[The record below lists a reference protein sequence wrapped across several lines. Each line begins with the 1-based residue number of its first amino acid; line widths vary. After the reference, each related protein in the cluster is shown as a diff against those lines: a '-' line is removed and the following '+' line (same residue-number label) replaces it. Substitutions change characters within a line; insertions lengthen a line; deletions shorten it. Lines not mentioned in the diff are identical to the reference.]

1 LGIGRYHFIDSGG
14 NTLGFRLG
22 LLAAVAGAVVLANQG
37 ATAAPGFDPG
47 PLAAQ
52 RQALQQQAQG
62 VLGARGL
69 TLARLL
75 EAQDRL
81 ADLRRHLEQN
91 SAWLAALQ
99 DQQAALAVTIKSTRE
114 SLSFKRAALGSMTR
128 QQYKTRADGS
138 ISEIFFSS
146 DNFGQ
151 VVDRIV
157 ANEAVSNRSHAA
169 ILEFQAT
176 EAALTEQSASLRDKR
191 AEAVVIQDH
200 LVTLKSQVQAQ
211 ASDYQ
216 AQVNALDSTA
226 HDLLGRINQID
237 AAIAAANRPP
247 SGGGTASQQAMIV
260 IIRDAA
266 ARYGANGDQ
275 MVRVASCE
283 SGLNPRAYSASS
295 GASGLF
301 QFMPGTFYGHGGK
314 NIWDPY
320 DQSNIAAQMF
330 AQGQASAWT
339 CR

>member
-1 LGIGRYHFIDSGG
+1 M
-14 NTLGFRLG
+14 
-22 LLAAVAGAVVLANQG
+22 LAALAGALVLANQG
-37 ATAAPGFDPG
+37 VTAAPGFDPG

-62 VLGARGL
+62 VQGARGL

-81 ADLRRHLEQN
+81 GDLRRQLERN
-91 SAWLAALQ
+91 SIWLGDLQ
-99 DQQAALAVTIKSTRE
+99 QQQAALAVSIKSTTE
-114 SLSFKRAALGSMTR
+114 SLLVKRAALGTLTR
-128 QQYKTRADGS
+128 HQYKTRADGTM
-138 ISEIFFSS
+138 SEILFGSG
-146 DNFGQ
+146 NFGE

-157 ANEAVSNRSHAA
+157 ANEAVSNSNHAA

-176 EAALTEQSASLRDKR
+176 EASLTQQSASLSYKR
-191 AEAVVIQDH
+191 TEAVAIQDH
-200 LVTLKSQVQAQ
+200 LVTLKSQVQSE

-216 AQVNALDSTA
+216 AQVNALDKTA
-226 HDLLGRINQID
+226 SDLLGRINQID

-247 SGGGTASQQAMIV
+247 GGGGTASQQEMIA
-260 IIRDAA
+260 IIRAAA
-266 ARYGANGDQ
+266 ARYGASGDQ
-275 MVRVASCE
+275 MVRVAMCE

-320 DQSNIAAQMF
+320 DQSNVAAQMF

>member
-1 LGIGRYHFIDSGG
+1 
-14 NTLGFRLG
+14 
-22 LLAAVAGAVVLANQG
+22 LAVLVGAVILANQG

-69 TLARLL
+69 TVARLL

-91 SAWLAALQ
+91 SLWSGELEQ
-99 DQQAALAVTIKSTRE
+99 QQAALAVSIKSTRE
-114 SLSFKRAALGSMTR
+114 RLATQRAALGSLTR
-128 QQYKTRADGS
+128 QQYKTSADGS
-138 ISEIFFSS
+138 MSEIFFGSAS
-146 DNFGQ
+146 FGQ

-176 EAALTEQSASLRDKR
+176 ETALSEQSGSLEIKQ
-191 AEAVVIQDH
+191 AEALQIREH
-200 LVTLKSQVQAQ
+200 LVTLKSQVQSQ
-211 ASDYQ
+211 AADYQ
-216 AQVNALDSTA
+216 AQVNALDKTA
-226 HDLLGRINQID
+226 SDLLAQIKQVD
-237 AAIAAANRPP
+237 AAIAAANQPP
-247 SGGGTASQQAMIV
+247 GGGGTASQQEMIL
-260 IIRDAA
+260 IIRAAA

-275 MVRVASCE
+275 MVRVARCE

-301 QFMPGTFYGHGGK
+301 QFVPGTFYGHGGK

>member
-1 LGIGRYHFIDSGG
+1 M
-14 NTLGFRLG
+14 
-22 LLAAVAGAVVLANQG
+22 GAVVLANQV

-52 RQALQQQAQG
+52 RQALQQQAQ
-62 VLGARGL
+62 VVMGARGL
-69 TLARLL
+69 SLARLL

-91 SAWLAALQ
+91 SAWLSELQ
-99 DQQAALAVTIKSTRE
+99 QQQAALTVTIKSTQER
-114 SLSFKRAALGSMTR
+114 LLVKRAALGSITR
-128 QQYKTRADGS
+128 HQYKTRADGT
-138 ISEIFFSS
+138 ISEIFFGSG
-146 DNFGQ
+146 NFGE

-157 ANEAVSNRSHAA
+157 ANEAVSNSSHAA

-176 EAALTEQSASLRDKR
+176 EAALTEQSAALRDKQ
-191 AEAVVIQDH
+191 AEAVAIQDH
-200 LVTLKSQVQAQ
+200 LVTLKSQVQTQ

-216 AQVNALDSTA
+216 AQVNALDKTA
-226 HDLLGRINQID
+226 SDLLGRINQID

-247 SGGGTASQQAMIV
+247 SGGGSASAQAMIV
-260 IIRDAA
+260 IIRAAA

-301 QFMPGTFYGHGGK
+301 QFMPGTFYAHGGK

>member
-1 LGIGRYHFIDSGG
+1 
-14 NTLGFRLG
+14 
-22 LLAAVAGAVVLANQG
+22 VGAVVLANQG

-62 VLGARGL
+62 VLGARGM

-91 SAWLAALQ
+91 SAWLGDLEL
-99 DQQAALAVTIKSTRE
+99 QQAALEVTIKGTRE
-114 SLSFKRAALGSMTR
+114 RLQAKRATLGSITR
-128 QQYKTRADGS
+128 QQYKTMADGS
-138 ISEIFFSS
+138 MSEIFFGSG
-146 DNFGQ
+146 DFGQ

-157 ANEAVSNRSHAA
+157 ANEAASNRSHAA
-169 ILEFQAT
+169 ILEFQAA
-176 EAALTEQSASLRDKR
+176 ELSLTEQSASLHQKQ
-191 AEAVVIQDH
+191 AEAVLIQVH
-200 LVTLKSQVQAQ
+200 LVTLKAQVQSQ
-211 ASDYQ
+211 AADYQ
-216 AQVNALDSTA
+216 AQVNALDKTA
-226 HDLLGRINQID
+226 SDLLGRIKQVD

-247 SGGGTASQQAMIV
+247 DGGGTASQAAIIV
-260 IIRDAA
+260 IISDAA

-275 MVRVASCE
+275 MVRVARCE

-320 DQSNIAAQMF
+320 DQSNVAAQMF

>member
-1 LGIGRYHFIDSGG
+1 
-14 NTLGFRLG
+14 
-22 LLAAVAGAVVLANQG
+22 VGAVILAGQG

-47 PLAAQ
+47 PLAVQ

-81 ADLRRHLEQN
+81 ADLRGQLERN
-91 SAWLAALQ
+91 SAWLGELQ
-99 DQQAALAVTIKSTRE
+99 QQQVGLSTSIKSTRE
-114 SLSFKRAALGSMTR
+114 RLGVKRAALGSLTR

-138 ISEIFFSS
+138 ISEIFFGSG
-146 DNFGQ
+146 DFGQ

-176 EAALTEQSASLRDKR
+176 EAVLTAQSASLRDKQ
-191 AEAVVIQDH
+191 AEAALIQEH
-200 LVTLKSQVQAQ
+200 LVTLKAQVQAQ

-216 AQVNALDSTA
+216 AQVSALDKKAS
-226 HDLLGRINQID
+226 DLLGRIKQID

-247 SGGGTASQQAMIV
+247 AGGGSASQAAMIV
-260 IIRDAA
+260 IIQAAA

-275 MVRVASCE
+275 MVRVARCE

-301 QFMPGTFYGHGGK
+301 QFMPGTFYGHGGRD
-314 NIWDPY
+314 IWDPY

>member
-1 LGIGRYHFIDSGG
+1 MPPEG

-22 LLAAVAGAVVLANQG
+22 FLAALVGAVILANQVV
-37 ATAAPGFDPG
+37 TAAPGFDPG

-52 RQALQQQAQG
+52 RQTLQQQAQG
-62 VLGARGL
+62 VMGARGL
-69 TLARLL
+69 TVARLL

-91 SAWLAALQ
+91 SVWLDELQ
-99 DQQAALAVTIKSTRE
+99 KQQAALTVSIKSTRE
-114 SLSFKRAALGSMTR
+114 RLQVKRAALGSLTR
-128 QQYKTRADGS
+128 QQYKTSADGS
-138 ISEIFFSS
+138 MSEIFFGS

-176 EAALTEQSASLRDKR
+176 DAALTEQSASLRDKQ
-191 AEAVVIQDH
+191 AEAVAIQDH
-200 LVTLKSQVQAQ
+200 LITLKAQVQSQ
-211 ASDYQ
+211 AADYQ
-216 AQVNALDSTA
+216 AQVNSLDKTA
-226 HDLLGRINQID
+226 SDLLGRINAID

-247 SGGGTASQQAMIV
+247 GGGGGASQQAMIV
-260 IIRDAA
+260 IIQAAA

-275 MVRVASCE
+275 MVRVARCE